1 MGVSAKMMVKP
12 VESAN
17 QHARRRNAMVNH
29 QALFAVT
36 SPQQSV
42 LVARRAALLRNSVM
56 RMTIQTANCAR
67 TRRNAMVLH
76 LELRA
81 VRHSHLHAW
90 AAPRAA
96 VVRNSALRT
105 QTTRCANRFEFLTN
119 SPGANHRTTRIVL
132 SSSE

>member
-1 MGVSAKMMVKP
+1 MGS
-12 VESAN
+12 
-17 QHARRRNAMVNH
+17 Q
-29 QALFAVT
+29 
-36 SPQQSV
+36 QQSV
-42 LVARRAALLRNSVM
+42 LVARRAALLRNSVL

-81 VRHSHLHAW
+81 ARHSQLHAW
-90 AAPRAA
+90 AAPRAV

-105 QTTRCANRFEFLTN
+105 KTTRCANRFEVLTN